1 MGTRRVVATGAIAAG
16 AIFLAQKTLRRRK
29 QIEFRDRVVLITGGT
44 RGLGLKLAEMFVAEG
59 ARVVVCARDEEELE
73 QVRSRL
79 GAPPEQLLAI
89 ECDVADRKQVS
100 EMIAEV
106 RQQFGPV
113 DVLVNVAGII
123 QVGPLESMQIEDF
136 EQAMDIMY
144 WGIVYTTLEVLPEM
158 RSRRSGSIANITS
171 IGAKVAVSHLTP
183 YIAAKFAA
191 EGFSEAITAE
201 EAENGIRV
209 TTIAPGLMRT
219 GSFLEAWFKGDRE
232 HEYGWFATSSS
243 LPLLTMSADRAARSV
258 VEAIRH
264 GKREVVLTVPA
275 KILAL
280 AHGISPSATIFAIS
294 LANRLLPHGSRQERV
309 KGSEARAELS
319 SESVERLT
327 TMGRNAAEDLQ

>member
-1 MGTRRVVATGAIAAG
+1 MGTGRVIAGGAIAAG
-16 AIFLAQKTLRRRK
+16 ALFLAQRAVRRSSS
-29 QIEFRDRVVLITGGT
+29 IDFRDRIVLITGGT
-44 RGLGLKLAEMFVAEG
+44 RGLGLKLAELFIAEG
-59 ARVVVCARDEEELE
+59 ARVAVCARDEEELE
-73 QVRSRL
+73 QVRSKL
-79 GAPPEQLLAI
+79 GAPAERLLAI

-100 EMIAEV
+100 AMVSEV

-123 QVGPLESMQIEDF
+123 QVGPLESMRIEDF
-136 EQAMDIMY
+136 EEAMDIMY
-144 WGIVYTTLEVLPEM
+144 WGIVHTTLEVLPEM
-158 RSRRSGSIANITS
+158 RSRRNGSIANITS
-171 IGAKVAVSHLTP
+171 IGGKVAVSHLTP

-191 EGFSEAITAE
+191 VGFSEAITAE

-243 LPLLTMSADRAARSV
+243 LPLLTMSADRAARSI

-264 GKREVVLTVPA
+264 GKREVVLSIPA

-280 AHGISPSATIFAIS
+280 AHGISPSATIFALS
-294 LANRLLPHGSRQERV
+294 VADRLLPEGRRQERV
-309 KGSEARAELS
+309 KGSQAREELS
-319 SESVERLT
+319 SEAVERLT